1 MKRPS
6 RRPTPEQLRRLRALF
21 STFLIASTLL
31 ALFTTGLLRVAAIGI
46 IAVLCAVGVWQV

>member
-1 MKRPS
+1 MKQPS
-6 RRPTPEQLRRLRALF
+6 KRPTPEQLRRLRALF